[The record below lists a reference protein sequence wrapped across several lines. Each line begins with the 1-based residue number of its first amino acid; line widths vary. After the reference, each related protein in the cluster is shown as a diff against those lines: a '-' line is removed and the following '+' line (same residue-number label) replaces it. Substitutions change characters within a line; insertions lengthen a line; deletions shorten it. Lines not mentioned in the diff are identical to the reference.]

1 MPTIRDVARLAGVSI
16 ATVSNVLNGGRQVRP
31 EVRVVV
37 LSAVR
42 ELGYIP
48 NRLARSLR
56 SRRTQTLGLIVPDIT
71 NPFFSGLVKAI
82 EQTARARGYQVLLS
96 SSEEDAQIEYDL
108 ALALASRQVD
118 GMIVIPTQDSPKYL
132 LRLSEK
138 TPVVLLDRIGGED
151 CLDRVGIDNI
161 QAAHHGTQYLISQG
175 HRRIML
181 LISTLELANIRER
194 VEGYRQALAEA
205 GLPLDP
211 RLVVPCGRGADTAQ
225 VVAGVITKY
234 QPSAIFAATNR
245 LSLVAVQAIRELGL
259 AFPQQ
264 ISLLG
269 FDDFEWSTLLQPYL
283 SAVKQPLEQMG
294 RTACDL
300 LLERLAGMRS
310 EPKRVLLPYT
320 LAIRQ
325 SVAPLVGATPGRR

>member
-1 MPTIRDVARLAGVSI
+1 MPTIRDVARLAGVSV
-16 ATVSNVLNGGRQVRP
+16 ATVSNVLNGGRPVRP
-31 EVRVVV
+31 EVRAVV

-48 NRLARSLR
+48 NRLARGLR
-56 SRRTQTLGLIVPDIT
+56 SRRSQTLGLIVPDIT

-82 EQTARARGYQVLLS
+82 EHSARAEGYQVLLS
-96 SSEEDAQIEYDL
+96 SSEEDARIEYD
-108 ALALASRQVD
+108 LALASRQVD
-118 GMIVIPTQDSPKYL
+118 GMIVIPTQDSPRYL

-325 SVAPLVGATPGRR
+325 SVAPLVGATLGRR

>member
-1 MPTIRDVARLAGVSI
+1 MPTIRDVARLAGVSV
-16 ATVSNVLNGGRQVRP
+16 ATVSNVLNGGRPVRP
-31 EVRVVV
+31 EVRAVV

-48 NRLARSLR
+48 NRLARGLR
-56 SRRTQTLGLIVPDIT
+56 SRRSQTLGLIVPDIT

-82 EQTARARGYQVLLS
+82 EHSARAEGYQVLLS
-96 SSEEDAQIEYDL
+96 SSEEDARIEYD
-108 ALALASRQVD
+108 LALASRQVD
-118 GMIVIPTQDSPKYL
+118 GMIVIPTQDSPRYL

-194 VEGYRQALAEA
+194 VEGYQRALAEA
-205 GLPLDP
+205 GLQPDP
-211 RLVVPCGRGADTAQ
+211 QLVVACGRGADAAQ
-225 VVAGVITKY
+225 VVAGAIARR

-245 LSLVAVQAIRELGL
+245 LSLVAVQAIRELRL

-283 SAVKQPLEQMG
+283 STVKQPLEQMG
-294 RTACDL
+294 RTACEL
-300 LLERLAGMRS
+300 LLERLAGERS
-310 EPKRVLLPYT
+310 EPRRILLPHT
-320 LAIRQ
+320 LAVRQ
-325 SVAPLVGATPGRR
+325 SVAPLVGVTS

>member
-1 MPTIRDVARLAGVSI
+1 
-16 ATVSNVLNGGRQVRP
+16 
-31 EVRVVV
+31 
-37 LSAVR
+37 
-42 ELGYIP
+42 
-48 NRLARSLR
+48 
-56 SRRTQTLGLIVPDIT
+56 VPDIT

-82 EQTARARGYQVLLS
+82 EHSARAEGYQVLLS
-96 SSEEDAQIEYDL
+96 SSEEDARIEYDL

-118 GMIVIPTQDSPKYL
+118 GMIVIPTQDSPRYL

-194 VEGYRQALAEA
+194 VEGYQRALAEA
-205 GLPLDP
+205 GLQPDP
-211 RLVVPCGRGADTAQ
+211 QLVVACGRGADAAQ

-294 RTACDL
+294 RTACEL
-300 LLERLAGMRS
+300 LLERLAGERS
-310 EPKRVLLPYT
+310 EPRRILLPHT
-320 LAIRQ
+320 LAVRQ
-325 SVAPLVGATPGRR
+325 SVAPLVGVTS

>member
-1 MPTIRDVARLAGVSI
+1 LVMPTIRDVARLAGVSV
-16 ATVSNVLNGGRQVRP
+16 ATVSNVLNGGRPVRP
-31 EVRVVV
+31 EVRAVV

-48 NRLARSLR
+48 NRLARGLR
-56 SRRTQTLGLIVPDIT
+56 SRRSQTLGLIVPDIT

-82 EQTARARGYQVLLS
+82 EHSARAEGYQVLLS
-96 SSEEDAQIEYDL
+96 SSEEDARIEYD
-108 ALALASRQVD
+108 LALASRQVD
-118 GMIVIPTQDSPKYL
+118 GMIVIPTQDSPRYL

-194 VEGYRQALAEA
+194 VEGYQRALAEA
-205 GLPLDP
+205 GLQPDP
-211 RLVVPCGRGADTAQ
+211 QLVVACGRGADAAQ
-225 VVAGVITKY
+225 VVAGAIARR

-245 LSLVAVQAIRELGL
+245 LSLVAVQAIRELRL

-283 SAVKQPLEQMG
+283 STVKQPLEQMG
-294 RTACDL
+294 RTACEL
-300 LLERLAGMRS
+300 LLERLAGERS
-310 EPKRVLLPYT
+310 EPRRILLPHT
-320 LAIRQ
+320 LAVRQ
-325 SVAPLVGATPGRR
+325 SVAPLVGVTS

>member
-1 MPTIRDVARLAGVSI
+1 MPTIRDVARLAGVSV
-16 ATVSNVLNGGRQVRP
+16 ATVSNVLNGGRPVRP
-31 EVRVVV
+31 EVRAVV

-42 ELGYIP
+42 ELSYIP
-48 NRLARSLR
+48 NRLARGLR
-56 SRRTQTLGLIVPDIT
+56 SRRSQTLGLIVPDIT

-82 EQTARARGYQVLLS
+82 EHSARAEGYQVLLS
-96 SSEEDAQIEYDL
+96 SSEEDARIEYDL

-118 GMIVIPTQDSPKYL
+118 GMIVIPTQDSPRYL

-194 VEGYRQALAEA
+194 VEGYQRALAEA
-205 GLPLDP
+205 GLQPDP
-211 RLVVPCGRGADTAQ
+211 QLVVACGRGADAAQ
-225 VVAGVITKY
+225 VVAGAIARR

-245 LSLVAVQAIRELGL
+245 LSLVAVQAIRELRL

-283 SAVKQPLEQMG
+283 STVKQPLEQMG
-294 RTACDL
+294 RTACEL
-300 LLERLAGMRS
+300 LLERLAGERS
-310 EPKRVLLPYT
+310 EPRRILLPHT
-320 LAIRQ
+320 LAVRQ
-325 SVAPLVGATPGRR
+325 SVAPLVGVTS

>member
-1 MPTIRDVARLAGVSI
+1 
-16 ATVSNVLNGGRQVRP
+16 
-31 EVRVVV
+31 
-37 LSAVR
+37 
-42 ELGYIP
+42 
-48 NRLARSLR
+48 
-56 SRRTQTLGLIVPDIT
+56 
-71 NPFFSGLVKAI
+71 
-82 EQTARARGYQVLLS
+82 
-96 SSEEDAQIEYDL
+96 
-108 ALALASRQVD
+108 
-118 GMIVIPTQDSPKYL
+118 
-132 LRLSEK
+132 
-138 TPVVLLDRIGGED
+138 
-151 CLDRVGIDNI
+151 
-161 QAAHHGTQYLISQG
+161 
-175 HRRIML
+175 ML

-325 SVAPLVGATPGRR
+325 SVAPLVGATLGRR

>member
-118 GMIVIPTQDSPKYL
+118 GMIIIPTQDSPKYL

-325 SVAPLVGATPGRR
+325 SVAPLVGATLGRR

>member
-108 ALALASRQVD
+108 ALASRQVD

-194 VEGYRQALAEA
+194 VEGYQRALAEA
-205 GLPLDP
+205 GLQPDP
-211 RLVVPCGRGADTAQ
+211 QLVVACGRGADAAQ
-225 VVAGVITKY
+225 VVAGAIARR

-245 LSLVAVQAIRELGL
+245 LSLVAVQAIRELRL

-283 SAVKQPLEQMG
+283 STVKQPLEQMG
-294 RTACDL
+294 RTACEL
-300 LLERLAGMRS
+300 LLERLAGERS
-310 EPKRVLLPYT
+310 EPRRILLPHT
-320 LAIRQ
+320 LAVRQ
-325 SVAPLVGATPGRR
+325 SVAPLVGVTS